1 MTKLSS
7 ILGLILLYASTGFSQ
22 TPCQN
27 HPLFSMLPEHKVS
40 GCEEKE
46 FDVLE
51 VEYRDRDGNW
61 VKIQHSG
68 YFLKTYYEFLGEWE
82 KRPSN
87 PMIFQNYIQA
97 VTSKGGT
104 LINESKGQA
113 LLHLKSAGESWWIH
127 IQSDQ
132 SGTYSLTGVREESL
146 TQSIVLKAEDIDRE
160 LKASGKAAFYG
171 IFFDTDQASIKPESE
186 ETLAEMAKYLLAN
199 PQLQVYIVGHTDN
212 TGSLDHNQELS
223 ERRAQAVVQTLTTTY
238 RVPAAQLSAYGVA
251 SLSPVST
258 NSSEEGKGKNRRVE
272 MVLK

>member
-1 MTKLSS
+1 MSKFLS
-7 ILGLILLYASTGFSQ
+7 ILTLYWLIATIRFSQ

-40 GCEEKE
+40 SCEEKE

-51 VEYRDRDGNW
+51 AEFRNRDGNW
-61 VKIQHSG
+61 VKIEHSG

-127 IQSDQ
+127 VQSDQ
-132 SGTYSLTGVREESL
+132 SGTYSLTCVREEDL
-146 TQSIVLKAEDIDRE
+146 TPSIVLKAEDIDRE
-160 LKASGKAAFYG
+160 IKASGKAAFYG
-171 IFFDTDQASIKPESE
+171 ILFDTDQATIKP
-186 ETLAEMAKYLLAN
+186 
-199 PQLQVYIVGHTDN
+199 
-212 TGSLDHNQELS
+212 
-223 ERRAQAVVQTLTTTY
+223 
-238 RVPAAQLSAYGVA
+238 
-251 SLSPVST
+251 
-258 NSSEEGKGKNRRVE
+258 
-272 MVLK
+272 